1 MGVNMNKDTTK
12 IIDLALTF
20 DDVLLVPSRSIVLPK
35 EASLET
41 RLTKNLNLNIP
52 LISAA
57 MDTVTETE
65 MAIAMAR
72 EGGLGII
79 HKNLSIDEQ
88 ADMIDRV
95 KRSES
100 GMIIDP
106 VTMESNRSIREALAV
121 MGKYKVS
128 GIPIVD
134 EGKLIGILT
143 NRDTRFL
150 TDFSGPISEYMTG
163 KEKLV
168 TVPVG
173 TTLKEAEIILQ
184 KNRIEKL
191 LVVND
196 SGDLAGLITVKDILK
211 NKQYPNA
218 VKDNHGRLLVG
229 AAVGTGEDTLDRASS
244 LVDAGVDV
252 LVVDTAH
259 GHSEGVMK
267 MVESI
272 RSRHDVELIAGN
284 IVTKEAVND
293 LIDRGVT
300 AVKVGIGAGASCT
313 TRVVAG
319 VGSPQLSAVMECAE
333 AALKQNVPVIA
344 DGGIRFSGDIAKA
357 IAAGAHTAMMGS
369 LFAGMEESPGETVL
383 YEGRSYKTYRGMG
396 SLAAMQDGSGD
407 RYFQDGQEQSKL
419 VPEGIEGMVPFR
431 GQVRHTIYQLTGG
444 LKSAMGYT
452 GNKTIKDM
460 HENAKFIRITSSGRE
475 ESHPHDMKITKEAP
489 NYNIQ

>member
-1 MGVNMNKDTTK
+1 MK
-12 IIDLALTF
+12 IEFQKLIELALTF
-20 DDVLLVPSRSIVLPK
+20 DDVLLIPAKSNVLPRQTNLK
-35 EASLET
+35 T
-41 RLTKNLNLNIP
+41 RLTKNLDLNIP

-72 EGGLGII
+72 EGGLGVI
-79 HKNLSIDEQ
+79 HKNLSIDAQ
-88 ADMIDRV
+88 AEMVDRV

-106 VTMESNRSIREALAV
+106 VTMKSNRSIRDALAV
-121 MGKYKVS
+121 MAKYKVS

-134 EGKLIGILT
+134 DGKLAGILT

-150 TDFSGPISEYMTG
+150 TDFSGPISEYMTN

-173 TTLKEAEIILQ
+173 TTLKEAEKILQ
-184 KNRIEKL
+184 QNRIEKL

-196 SGDLAGLITVKDILK
+196 DGDLAGLITVKDILK
-211 NKQYPNA
+211 NKQYPIA
-218 VKDNHGRLLVG
+218 VKDNHGRLMVG
-229 AAVGTGEDTLDRASS
+229 AAVGTAEDTMDRAGA
-244 LVDAGVDV
+244 LVNAGVDV
-252 LVVDTAH
+252 LVLDTAH
-259 GHSEGVMK
+259 GHAEGVLN
-267 MVESI
+267 MVEKI
-272 RSRHDVELIAGN
+272 RAIHDVELIAGN
-284 IVTKEAVND
+284 VVTNNAVKD

-313 TRVVAG
+313 TRIVAG
-319 VGSPQLSAVMECAE
+319 VGSPQLSAVLECAE
-333 AALKQNVPVIA
+333 FASNHDIPVIA
-344 DGGIRFSGDIAKA
+344 DGGIRFSGDVAKA

-396 SLAAMQDGSGD
+396 SMAAMQDGSGD

-452 GNKTIKDM
+452 GNRTINEMRK
-460 HENAKFIRITSSGRE
+460 NAKFIQITSSGRE

>member
-1 MGVNMNKDTTK
+1 MAM
-12 IIDLALTF
+12 A
-20 DDVLLVPSRSIVLPK
+20 IV
-35 EASLET
+35 
-41 RLTKNLNLNIP
+41 I
-52 LISAA
+52 A
-57 MDTVTETE
+57 MAIE

-173 TTLKEAEIILQ
+173 TTLKQAEIILQ

-218 VKDNHGRLLVG
+218 VKDNHGRLLEG
-229 AAVGTGEDTLDRASS
+229 AAVGIGENTLDRASS

-284 IVTKEAVND
+284 IVTKEAVN
-293 LIDRGVT
+293 GV
-300 AVKVGIGAGASCT
+300 A
-313 TRVVAG
+313 
-319 VGSPQLSAVMECAE
+319 
-333 AALKQNVPVIA
+333 
-344 DGGIRFSGDIAKA
+344 
-357 IAAGAHTAMMGS
+357 
-369 LFAGMEESPGETVL
+369 
-383 YEGRSYKTYRGMG
+383 
-396 SLAAMQDGSGD
+396 
-407 RYFQDGQEQSKL
+407 
-419 VPEGIEGMVPFR
+419 
-431 GQVRHTIYQLTGG
+431 
-444 LKSAMGYT
+444 
-452 GNKTIKDM
+452 
-460 HENAKFIRITSSGRE
+460 
-475 ESHPHDMKITKEAP
+475 
-489 NYNIQ
+489 